1 MKSLYHNLTNFVIGQ
16 IAEGAGPVSLIEWLV
31 RSWIRCTVSS
41 LLVLS
46 CSLAS
51 HVGLQLVIIFIVG
64 QSINYFL
71 N

>member
-1 MKSLYHNLTNFVIGQ
+1 MKSLYRNLTNFIIGQ

-31 RSWIRCTVSS
+31 KSWIKCTVSS

-46 CSLAS
+46 CSLAL
-51 HVGLQLVIIFIVG
+51 HVGPKLVIIFIIG
-64 QSINYFL
+64 QSVIYFL